1 MKTTDPSDGDG
12 RAGGPEDAALVRAVA
27 EISSTR
33 ARVARSVLEL
43 QRELARAVD
52 WRQWIRRKPVL
63 AVSVAFGLGFL
74 LGRRG

>member
-1 MKTTDPSDGDG
+1 LTPNG
-12 RAGGPEDAALVRAVA
+12 RANGSRDPALVRAEA

-33 ARVARSVLEL
+33 DRVARSVLEL

-63 AVSVAFGLGFL
+63 SVTLAFGLGFL
-74 LGRRG
+74 LGRRV